1 VSNPASL
8 TQILHQ
14 VVSNKMVQSVLV
26 SVARW
31 KVFPKYKLR
40 KRWTKKFMVSCS
52 LATSLLSMHA
62 AVCCAP
68 SFLCDPYSA
77 QELYQSCVCCRRM
90 MRKTSAIWVTLSALT
105 CQGMTSQYTFSSC
118 ASSHAS
124 NGFCMRLTLSLIANV
139 VTDQSA
145 SGRRG

>member
-1 VSNPASL
+1 MKTFIGTVSCVCRVIVIRFQVSNPASL

-14 VVSNKMVQSVLV
+14 VVSNKMVKSVLV

-52 LATSLLSMHA
+52 LATSLQHA

-68 SFLCDPYSA
+68 SF
-77 QELYQSCVCCRRM
+77 CV
-90 MRKTSAIWVTLSALT
+90 I
-105 CQGMTSQYTFSSC
+105 
-118 ASSHAS
+118 
-124 NGFCMRLTLSLIANV
+124 LTLDRSCIRV
-139 VTDQSA
+139 VSA
-145 SGRRG
+145 AGA